1 MTIAGPH
8 RSGRRLVFTA
18 TPGPECHRF
27 WTPAS
32 DHSRLHWLPVLGPT
46 SWLLWGTVTSRLEA
60 SDESIAVGADTLA
73 VELGLG
79 RPDRLLKA
87 LERLEHFGLA
97 QRTDDGTWTILTAAP
112 TAPSRAASPR
122 LTRTDFDRQ
131 SESGTGA
138 DGRVVD
144 SLRIA
149 TPPVDPAT
157 RALGA
162 RR

>member
-1 MTIAGPH
+1 MTIARAH
-8 RSGRRLVFTA
+8 RSERRLVFTA
-18 TPGPECHRF
+18 TPDTECHRF
-27 WTPAS
+27 WAPTG
-32 DHSRLHWLPVLGPT
+32 DYSRLHWLPVLGPT
-46 SWLLWGTVTSRLEA
+46 SWLLWGTLTSRLEV
-60 SDESIAVGADTLA
+60 SDESIVVGVDTLT

-112 TAPSRAASPR
+112 TPPARPSTPR

-131 SESGTGA
+131 SESGTGD

-144 SLRIA
+144 SLRIV
-149 TPPVDPAT
+149 TPPVNSAT

-162 RR
+162 